1 MSDTC
6 DAPKEWSNETAL
18 YVAAMEDRYGNHF
31 TSTYR
36 NISAYTSGP
45 RCSLDVYM
53 AVVTWV
59 IYLVLAVIG
68 LGGNILICL
77 VIWRRKSMHTPTNY
91 YLFSL
96 AISDALM
103 LAAGR

>member
-1 MSDTC
+1 
-6 DAPKEWSNETAL
+6 
-18 YVAAMEDRYGNHF
+18 
-31 TSTYR
+31 
-36 NISAYTSGP
+36 
-45 RCSLDVYM
+45 M
-53 AVVTWV
+53 AVLTWV

-77 VIWRRKSMHTPTNY
+77 VIWRRKSMQTPTNY

-103 LAAGR
+103 LAAGRSFSL